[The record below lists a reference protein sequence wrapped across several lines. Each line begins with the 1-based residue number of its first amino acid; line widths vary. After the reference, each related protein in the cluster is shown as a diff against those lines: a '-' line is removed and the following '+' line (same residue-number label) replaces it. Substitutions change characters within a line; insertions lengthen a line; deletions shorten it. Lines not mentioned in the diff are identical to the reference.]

1 MKCPNCGCTES
12 KVLDSRPAEDFLAIR
27 RRRECE
33 ECQKRFT
40 TYERM
45 ETIPLVVVKRD
56 KSRETF
62 DRNKLIGSML
72 RACEKRT
79 VSLQQITDAADKIE
93 QPLTSAL
100 KTEVSSAEI
109 GELVMNELKK
119 IDDVSY
125 VRFASVYR
133 QFKDLNTFMEELQ
146 RLLKE
151 EKQ

>member
-93 QPLTSAL
+93 QTLTSAL

-133 QFKDLNTFMEELQ
+133 QFKDINTFMDELTK
-146 RLLKE
+146 LLEDKA
-151 EKQ
+151 